1 MTASDSEE
9 KKVKGSKRRE
19 ASEPRRRGASEEKLH
34 NKARRA
40 ESERRGAGQ
49 KRKAEAQEARRRGA
63 SEEKAAKEP
72 KRRGAGSEDKDTER
86 KETADRGKGGP
97 GHKSRGPSV
106 ASSASQTSLSNYSH
120 KCRHCGT
127 WCCGEFGLTQHQET
141 SKKCMQYKFYGM
153 GHSWSDAGL
162 RAHKQWKKN
171 QQWQGTSQHH
181 QQEVKP
187 SRSSWILKENK
198 DYPSHSAE
206 GREPHKK
213 RSLEP
218 PKPKSPESQQK
229 LSGLEKTKDKAK
241 VAEKPKPAAEKRA
254 AKAADDELSSEYE
267 YVTETE
273 STPEMAV
280 PKKPKPPCKAQATS
294 SAAPKASAPKA
305 PGPVAPTASGP
316 SAGPNGL
323 SAIADFYQSQANFLR
338 TVGRH

>member
-1 MTASDSEE
+1 
-9 KKVKGSKRRE
+9 
-19 ASEPRRRGASEEKLH
+19 
-34 NKARRA
+34 
-40 ESERRGAGQ
+40 
-49 KRKAEAQEARRRGA
+49 
-63 SEEKAAKEP
+63 
-72 KRRGAGSEDKDTER
+72 
-86 KETADRGKGGP
+86 
-97 GHKSRGPSV
+97 
-106 ASSASQTSLSNYSH
+106 
-120 KCRHCGT
+120 
-127 WCCGEFGLTQHQET
+127 
-141 SKKCMQYKFYGM
+141 M

-198 DYPSHSAE
+198 DYPSHSAK
-206 GREPHKK
+206 GREPDKK

-273 STPEMAV
+273 SSPEMAV
-280 PKKPKPPCKAQATS
+280 PKKPKPPSKARATS

-323 SAIADFYQSQANFLR
+323 SAVADFYQSQANFLR
-338 TVGRH
+338 TVGRHWGKRLALCLQAVCRSAGMTTGWRPNRKTSCWPTATLFGETSSKCIVQTWPQMVGSEIRLKEWS